1 MTTTVIIGAGT
12 NLEDDLTREDFRAL
26 LEWFERNGVNPKEV
40 RTDHEITI
48 AAGVIDWWGVNPVV
62 TGAEVVEVS
71 WTSGDLPDVHLKS
84 PMVEDMEAGLAE
96 RVQAVY
102 VAHVEKYAGI
112 AAQVAGAHAAAEA
125 AEKVR
130 KEAGL

>member
-1 MTTTVIIGAGT
+1 MTTNVTIGA
-12 NLEDDLTREDFRAL
+12 NEDIWDSLSKPDYQAL
-26 LEWFERNGVNPKEV
+26 LEWFRVNGVNP
-40 RTDHEITI
+40 DEIRSDRQI
-48 AAGVIDWWGVNPVV
+48 VVAAGVIDWWGINPVV

-71 WTSGDLPDVHLKS
+71 WTSGDLPVVHLKT
-84 PMVEDMEAGLAE
+84 PVVEDMEAGLAD

-102 VAHVEKYAGI
+102 VARVEKYAGI

-125 AEKVR
+125 SDKVR